1 MDTVYV
7 HGLAV
12 DTVIGIFDWEREIRQ
27 KVVLDVEMAVDIS
40 PSAATEDIDRTVSY
54 KDVSDRL
61 TQFIEQSE
69 FLLVETMAEEIAG
82 LILAEFAVPFVRIKL
97 GKPDAIAN
105 ARDVGVMIER
115 GLKPAS

>member
-7 HGLAV
+7 HGLTV

-27 KVVLDVEMAVDIS
+27 TVVLDVEMVVDIS

-61 TQFIEQSE
+61 TQFVEQSE
-69 FLLVETMAEEIAG
+69 FLLVETMAEQIAG
-82 LILAEFAVPFVRIKL
+82 LILTEFAVPFVRIKL

-105 ARDVGVMIER
+105 ARDVGVIIER
-115 GLKPAS
+115 GQKPT

>member
-61 TQFIEQSE
+61 TQFIEQSK

-105 ARDVGVMIER
+105 ACDVGVIIER
-115 GLKPAS
+115 GQKPA

>member
-69 FLLVETMAEEIAG
+69 FLLVETMAEEIAA

-105 ARDVGVMIER
+105 ACDVGVIIER
-115 GLKPAS
+115 GQKPA